1 MRSRTA
7 IYLRPECYPRGVIT
21 TRRKTSFEV
30 DFAKVDRAR
39 ALLGTRTMT
48 ETIDAALD
56 EVIALEQRRALVE
69 ILFTAD
75 VLDLDQ
81 PDVMADAWR

>member
-1 MRSRTA
+1 M
-7 IYLRPECYPRGVIT
+7 IT

-56 EVIALEQRRALVE
+56 EVIALEQRRALAE

-81 PDVMADAWR
+81 PGVMADAWR